1 VRAYLDIE
9 SLRLGNR
16 LILELAIESGLTEAL
31 VPPFSLQ
38 PLVENAMQHSLQC
51 WRKTRYLRLVV
62 CCRIGEWLDVIVSD
76 DGKGVPSTQSKQIFF
91 TERLSD
97 YALTLL
103 RRRLRGLYSRSFKL
117 EVRSEMGGGTTVAMR
132 IPLRVITL
140 CTRQS
145 LSSAGASLVPRLVPK
160 HEL

>member
-62 CCRIGEWLDVIVSD
+62 CRRIGEWLDVIVSD
-76 DGKGVPSTQSKQIFF
+76 DGKGCLQRKANNFSSQS
-91 TERLSD
+91 
-97 YALTLL
+97 
-103 RRRLRGLYSRSFKL
+103 
-117 EVRSEMGGGTTVAMR
+117 V
-132 IPLRVITL
+132 
-140 CTRQS
+140 
-145 LSSAGASLVPRLVPK
+145 
-160 HEL
+160 